1 MRINGLKIVS
11 IKLKLKITY
20 YNVFNHIIKV
30 IVNNEYKESEKNIG
44 IKGWNL
50 IVKSPRQ
57 FFTL

>member
-30 IVNNEYKESEKNIG
+30 IVKNEYKESEKNIG